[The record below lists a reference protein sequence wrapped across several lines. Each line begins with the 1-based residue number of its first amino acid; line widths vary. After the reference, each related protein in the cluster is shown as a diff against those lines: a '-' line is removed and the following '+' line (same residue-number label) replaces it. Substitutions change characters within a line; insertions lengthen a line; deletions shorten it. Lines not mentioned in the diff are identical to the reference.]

1 MCVLERVEHGEE
13 VDGEPGVMETK
24 AEVHAG
30 EEERVLAAEA
40 AVGGVL
46 DFGGGELGAQSVL
59 YACEVCA
66 SDLQPDVP
74 DAEGREAEGGVVG
87 VAEDLLEVPRA
98 RAGVVVGCARHCFY
112 AEVVD
117 DCMHAAVENL
127 EVVEHREHG
136 EAVRGGVRVHA
147 AGEGEFERI
156 IFVTVLAE
164 DIEHGAGGGV
174 LSEDAVDS
182 VAPGGAHGL
191 EAAEAAQVAGG
202 EKLRLCAADDVVEE
216 VGVEALHCVCVWVCV
231 CALVPEVLL
240 LSLAEKI
247 SHI

>member
-13 VDGEPGVMETK
+13 VDGEPGVVENK

-30 EEERVLAAEA
+30 EEERVLGAEA

-46 DFGGGELGAQSVL
+46 DFGGGELGGEGVV

-66 SDLQPDVP
+66 SDLQPDVS

-87 VAEDLLEVPRA
+87 VAEDLLEVPGA
-98 RAGVVVGCARHCFY
+98 RAGVVGGRAWLCFY

-117 DCMHAAVENL
+117 DSMHAAVQNL

-136 EAVRGGVRVHA
+136 EAVRGGVRVDA
-147 AGEGEFERI
+147 AGEGEAQRE
-156 IFVTVLAE
+156 VVLAVVPE
-164 DIEHGAGGGV
+164 ELEHGACRRI
-174 LSEDAVDS
+174 LPQNAEDS
-182 VAPGGAHGL
+182 VAPGGADGP

-216 VGVEALHCVCVWVCV
+216 LGVEALHCVCGCACV
-231 CALVPEVLL
+231 RGCR
-240 LSLAEKI
+240 KCYF
-247 SHI
+247 